1 MLTSVIVWPY
11 KRIYFQSVKN
21 KYFIICKKKS
31 HYSYNTCFDPAQ
43 PAAPIKWKCI
53 DSVTGRPTHHR
64 FPHRPPALLPNL
76 LIWNHNYRPRRR
88 TRRFFQAR
96 AHKLQPVWAITCQN
110 RSCEHRLALF
120 AHRFVWRRGGIQY
133 LHDAQRQEWRA
144 AYWPRS
150 SRCDLKGRRHLCLT
164 LHVSRNSLPSCFLAR
179 SIPGP
184 ACGDAVG
191 TTEAPL
197 KPTFLPQKRLY
208 VTPPHLTNA
217 IIRLL

>member
-1 MLTSVIVWPY
+1 MFWPGPA
-11 KRIYFQSVKN
+11 RRANRVKM
-21 KYFIICKKKS
+21 S
-31 HYSYNTCFDPAQ
+31 
-43 PAAPIKWKCI
+43 WLG
-53 DSVTGRPTHHR
+53 SVTGRPAHHQ

-88 TRRFFQAR
+88 TRCFFRVA
-96 AHKLQPVWAITCQN
+96 PMNSSVWAITCQN
-110 RSCEHRLALF
+110 RSCEHQLALF
-120 AHRFVWRRGGIQY
+120 AHCFVWRRGGIQY
-133 LHDAQRQEWRA
+133 LHDAQRQEWRP
-144 AYWPRS
+144 AYWRRS
-150 SRCDLKGRRHLCLT
+150 SRCDLKGPRHLCLT
-164 LHVSRNSLPSCFLAR
+164 LHVSRNSLSSCFLAQ

-217 IIRLL
+217 ITCLL